1 MTASLKGRLFL
12 LLLVTTGVVWLFATA
27 WIYASTRAEVERVL
41 DARLTEAA
49 RMVSSLVQ
57 SQDIDM
63 EAAAQIAA
71 PVVDAARGTYE
82 RHLSCQIWSL
92 SGSLLGRSDGAPV
105 ERLSDHAE
113 GFAEQIIDGETW
125 RVFAVRDPASGIEVL
140 VGDNLEMRAR
150 LVRDMV
156 KGLLLPML
164 LVAPLLAGIIWLAVW
179 RGMRPL
185 DRLAATLGE
194 READRLHPLP
204 IEATVSEIRPVVA
217 ALNGLF
223 ERVALVRDRERQ
235 FLAYAA
241 HELRTPLAGLK
252 TQAQIAT
259 RSDDASVRSAALA
272 QIVTAVDRT
281 SRLVR
286 QLLATAE
293 AEAVAAEDDRSPV
306 PLAPLLHDLL
316 GDQKARLA
324 AKDGR
329 LAIDA
334 SLRGVATGN
343 QTLVC
348 LALRNLVENAVS
360 HSPQGGTVM
369 LGRSGASILVEDEG
383 PGMPADEIAR
393 ATERFFR
400 GRNPVAVGSG
410 LGLSIV
416 KLCAEKLGGSIEL
429 SNRETGGLQARLTI
443 PGLLPEE
450 AEPASSADMS
460 GGDANAASPAGTRQP
475 ATTTGI
481 DCPAGAPSR
490 RS

>member
-1 MTASLKGRLFL
+1 MTGSLKGRLFL
-12 LLLVTTGVVWLFATA
+12 LLLVTTGVVWLCATA

-41 DARLTEAA
+41 DARLMEAA

-63 EAAAQIAA
+63 DAAARIAA
-71 PVVDAARGTYE
+71 PARETERGPYE

-92 SGSLLGRSDGAPV
+92 SGSLLGRSDGAPA
-105 ERLSDHAE
+105 ERLSDHAD
-113 GFAEQIIDGETW
+113 GFAEQVVDGETW
-125 RVFAVRDPASGIEVL
+125 RVFAVRDPTSGVEVL

-150 LVRDMV
+150 LVRDIV
-156 KGLLLPML
+156 TGLLLPML
-164 LVAPLLAGIIWLAVW
+164 LIAPLLAGIIWLAVW

-223 ERVALVRDRERQ
+223 ERVAKVRDRERQ

-241 HELRTPLAGLK
+241 HELRTPLSGLK

-259 RSDDASVRSAALA
+259 RSDDVAVRAAALV

-293 AEAVAAEDDRSPV
+293 AEAVSAEEDVSPV

-316 GDQKARLA
+316 GDQHARLA
-324 AKDGR
+324 AKGGN
-329 LAIDA
+329 LVIDA
-334 SLRGVATGN
+334 SVDRALVAN

-360 HSPQGGTVM
+360 HSPQGGTVV
-369 LGRSGASILVEDEG
+369 LRRCGASILVEDEG
-383 PGMPADEIAR
+383 PGIPADEIAR

-400 GRNPVAVGSG
+400 GRNHATVGSG

-416 KLCAEKLGGSIEL
+416 KLCAEKLGGSVEL
-429 SNRETGGLQARLTI
+429 ANRARGGLAARLTI
-443 PGLLPEE
+443 PGLH
-450 AEPASSADMS
+450 A
-460 GGDANAASPAGTRQP
+460 GAASPREDA
-475 ATTTGI
+475 
-481 DCPAGAPSR
+481 
-490 RS
+490 